1 MVRAAVRACRS
12 AVTVISVSRARISC
26 LRSRGVVEGASKTL
40 LRSNDAFRA
49 YFRARDA
56 LFAGQSAE
64 ALAEIERAITILPD
78 DENIRFLRAGA
89 LLFNNRVAAA
99 QSEIRALIAR
109 RPAWQTI
116 IESLA
121 SKGLLAL
128 PPDLDVDSFLRP

>member
-1 MVRAAVRACRS
+1 MKGYRRFES
-12 AVTVISVSRARISC
+12 SQ
-26 LRSRGVVEGASKTL
+26 RGLT

-64 ALAEIERAITILPD
+64 ALAEIERAVTILPD

-128 PPDLDVDSFLRP
+128 PPDLDVDSFLGP